1 MQNIELNVLP
11 GYDDRYRKP
20 KIRASGDNVY
30 TNFWGVNVSVD
41 GVKCECRTIISV
53 NFLLVYDNKFY
64 LQLYLDNC
72 AYKVVD
78 KQKTGYLDGNL
89 FEINEE

>member
-30 TNFWGVNVSVD
+30 TNF
-41 GVKCECRTIISV
+41 
-53 NFLLVYDNKFY
+53 
-64 LQLYLDNC
+64 
-72 AYKVVD
+72 
-78 KQKTGYLDGNL
+78 
-89 FEINEE
+89 

>member
-1 MQNIELNVLP
+1 M
-11 GYDDRYRKP
+11 
-20 KIRASGDNVY
+20 
-30 TNFWGVNVSVD
+30 SVD
-41 GVKCECRTIISV
+41 GAKCECRTIISV

-64 LQLYLDNC
+64 LQLYLNNC
-72 AYKVVD
+72 AYKVVG

>member
-1 MQNIELNVLP
+1 M
-11 GYDDRYRKP
+11 
-20 KIRASGDNVY
+20 
-30 TNFWGVNVSVD
+30 SVD

-72 AYKVVD
+72 AYKDVD